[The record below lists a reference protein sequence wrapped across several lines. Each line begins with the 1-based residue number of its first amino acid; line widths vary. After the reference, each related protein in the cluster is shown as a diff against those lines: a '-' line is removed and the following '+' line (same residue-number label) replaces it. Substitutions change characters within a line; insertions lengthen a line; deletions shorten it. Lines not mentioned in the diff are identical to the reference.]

1 MVICRCLAPWRRLAP
16 LAAVACTLSAA
27 ALHAQVRYDLLIR
40 NGTVLD
46 GTGAAAIRADVAV
59 HRGRI
64 VRVSRTSIPVRQA
77 ARVIDASRLVVA
89 PGFIDLHAHIE
100 PIGALPDAASHVRQ
114 GVTLAVGG
122 PDGGGLSPFPTTLD
136 SISRL
141 PLGMNV
147 AYLAG
152 HNVIR
157 SRVMG
162 RDNRPPTAAELAQ
175 MERLVSEAMDAGA
188 FGLST
193 GLLYVPGNYASI
205 DEVIA
210 LARVAAQKGGFYTSH
225 LRSEGKG
232 LLEGVAEALEIGRRA
247 SIPVVLTHHKALGS
261 AQWGQSRRTL
271 AMVDSARAAGR
282 DVMLDQ
288 YPYTATSTGLAVLLP
303 QWALAGGRDG
313 LAARAADPVLRDSI
327 LRGIIDELSNDR
339 GGGDLRRVQFAAVAW
354 NRALEGMTLADF
366 AAMRGLAPTPSAA
379 APLVLEGELAGGASM
394 IYHVMDEDDVR
405 RILAHPWTAVASDG
419 GLTAPG
425 RGVPHPRSY
434 GTFPRV
440 LGEYVR
446 RQRVLP
452 LSEAVRKMTALP
464 AARLGL
470 TDRGC
475 VREGCVADLT
485 VFDPATVDERGT
497 FTDPHQYPVG
507 IPWVIVNGVPVVE
520 QGQLGPARPGVVVR
534 STASPTRG
542 SPTPRGATR

>member
-1 MVICRCLAPWRRLAP
+1 MSTRHRRSRSRVLALLAAICALAPATQLR
-16 LAAVACTLSAA
+16 
-27 ALHAQVRYDLLIR
+27 AQATYDLLIR

-46 GTGAAAIRADVAV
+46 GTGAAGVRADVAV
-59 HRGRI
+59 RAGRV
-64 VRVSRTSIPVRQA
+64 VRVSRRPIPVREA
-77 ARVIDASRLVVA
+77 SRVIDASRLVVA

-122 PDGGGLSPFPTTLD
+122 PDGGGLSPFGASID

-157 SRVMG
+157 SSVMG
-162 RDNRPPTAAELAQ
+162 RDNRPPTAAELAR
-175 MERLVSEAMDAGA
+175 MEQAVADAMDAGA

-205 DEVIA
+205 DEVVA
-210 LARVAAQKGGFYTSH
+210 LARVAAERGGFYTSH

-232 LLEGVAEALEIGRRA
+232 LLDGVTEAIDIGRRA
-247 SIPVVLTHHKALGS
+247 SIPVVLTHHKALGP
-261 AQWGQSRRTL
+261 AQWGLSRRTL

-282 DVMLDQ
+282 DVMVDA
-288 YPYTATSTGLAVLLP
+288 YPYTATSTGLAVLIP
-303 QWALAGGRDG
+303 QWALAGGREQ
-313 LAARAADPVLRDSI
+313 LAARANNPVVRDSI
-327 LRGIIDELSNDR
+327 LRGIVEELANDR
-339 GGGDLRRVQFAAVAW
+339 GGGDLRRVQFAAVSW
-354 NRALEGMTLADF
+354 NRALEGKTLADY
-366 AAMRGLAPTPSAA
+366 AAQRGLPTTPAA
-379 APLVLEGELAGGASM
+379 VAPLVLEGELAGGASM
-394 IYHVMDEDDVR
+394 IYHVMDEADVR

-446 RQRVLP
+446 RQHVLTLP
-452 LSEAVRKMTALP
+452 EAVRKMTSLP

-470 TDRGC
+470 ADRGC
-475 VREGCVADLT
+475 LRDGCVADIT
-485 VFDPATVDERGT
+485 IFDPATVDERGT
-497 FTDPHQYPVG
+497 FSDPHQYPVG

-520 QGQLGPARPGVVVR
+520 QGQLGAARPGVVVR
-534 STASPTRG
+534 HRRPAAR
-542 SPTPRGATR
+542 